1 MEISREDFLFL
12 IECIKDYFY
21 QYSIVGPHKENA
33 CNFVDIMYKRI
44 LEDDKIIVIGIK
56 D

>member
-1 MEISREDFLFL
+1 MEISRKDFLFL
-12 IECIKDYFY
+12 IECIKEYYYEYDIDKDVAYT
-21 QYSIVGPHKENA
+21 
-33 CNFVDIMYKRI
+33 FVDIMYKRI